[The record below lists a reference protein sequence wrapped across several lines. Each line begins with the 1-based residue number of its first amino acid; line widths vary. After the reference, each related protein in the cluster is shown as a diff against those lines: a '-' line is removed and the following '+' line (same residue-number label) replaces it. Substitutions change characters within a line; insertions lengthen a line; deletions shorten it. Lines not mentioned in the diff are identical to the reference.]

1 MIKIIFIIILV
12 QSVFLFANVLAD
24 DEIETDETPVE
35 KEQNSE
41 VRDDKKLEEFVPSE
55 EISID
60 KPVAF
65 PVDI

>member
-1 MIKIIFIIILV
+1 MIKIILIIILV
-12 QSVFLFANVLAD
+12 QSVFLFSIVLAD

>member
-12 QSVFLFANVLAD
+12 ESVFLFANVLAD
-24 DEIETDETPVE
+24 DEIEADETSVE

>member
-24 DEIETDETPVE
+24 DEIEADETPVE

>member
-1 MIKIIFIIILV
+1 MVKIIFIIILV

-41 VRDDKKLEEFVPSE
+41 VSDDTSTNTQAGDDTD
-55 EISID
+55 SID
-60 KPVAF
+60 K
-65 PVDI
+65 

>member
-41 VRDDKKLEEFVPSE
+41 LSDDKKLEEFVPSE

>member
-1 MIKIIFIIILV
+1 MIKIIFIIFFV

-24 DEIETDETPVE
+24 DEIEADETPVE

>member
-12 QSVFLFANVLAD
+12 QSVFLFSIVPAD